1 MSAAGAERPPSGREL
16 AAAVAFAL
24 GLCWKA
30 DRRRFAG
37 IVAAQAVT
45 ALGLAAVVLLARDV
59 LGAAVAPEAGNPAG
73 DGRLIPAVAAMAAA
87 GSAGAVLRMVAQSRQ
102 RVLAAAFD
110 RRATGLVLD
119 RAVAADLAAFERP
132 AFHDRL
138 ERAMF
143 ASRVQPMMLIG
154 PLFAV
159 LQAVLGMAAV
169 GAAFA
174 VMAWW
179 LVPFA
184 AAGMVP
190 LLRAARRERDAAYGL
205 HRELA
210 EDRRRREYLERLLT
224 GLAEA
229 KEVRSLGLGPE
240 LRRRWEGRY
249 EGEIGRLT
257 ALYRFHLP
265 RKVLA
270 RLAGDAITLGVI
282 GAVWWLVLSG
292 RLALPTALAALT
304 ALWLLSTRLQ
314 IIGSML
320 NNLGASV
327 LYLRDLKAFA
337 QEAEEPRDAEEP
349 GESECVRGPAGSF
362 AGVRAEGISF
372 TYPGSAA
379 PALRDAGV
387 TLAEGEIV
395 ALVGANGSGKSTLA
409 KILAGL
415 YRPCSGA
422 VLLDGRTADP
432 AELRR
437 LSAVVFQDFL
447 RYRLTAADN
456 IAFGRP
462 GEPAGIGDVR
472 HAARMAGA
480 DGFVRRL
487 PDGYGTVLSKEF
499 SGGEELSGG
508 QWQKLAI
515 ARAFYRDAPFVILDE
530 PTAALDPEAEE
541 ELFGRIR
548 ELFAGRTVLLIS
560 HRFSSVRNAD
570 RIYVLER
577 GAVIEHG
584 THEALMARDGTYARL
599 FLTQAAGYLDA
610 AAG

>member
-1 MSAAGAERPPSGREL
+1 MSAAGGAERPPGGRDL
-16 AAAVAFAL
+16 AAAVLFAL

-59 LGAAVAPEAGNPAG
+59 LGAAVAPAAANPAG

-119 RAVAADLAAFERP
+119 RAVGADLAAFERP
-132 AFHDRL
+132 GFHDRL

-159 LQAVLGMAAV
+159 LQAVLGMVAV

-190 LLRAARRERDAAYGL
+190 LLRASRRERDAAYGL
-205 HRELA
+205 HRGLA

-240 LRRRWEGRY
+240 LRRRWEDRY

-257 ALYRFHLP
+257 ALYRRHLP

-282 GAVWWLVLSG
+282 GAVWWLVLAG
-292 RLALPTALAALT
+292 RLALPTALASLT

-337 QEAEEPRDAEEP
+337 QEEAEDAGNAAEP
-349 GESECVRGPAGSF
+349 GREAVASF
-362 AGVRAEGISF
+362 TGVRAERVSF

-379 PALRDAGV
+379 PALREVSVD
-387 TLAEGEIV
+387 LEKGEIV

-415 YRPCSGA
+415 YPPCSGT
-422 VLLDGRTADP
+422 VLLDGRP
-432 AELRR
+432 APPDGLRR

-447 RYRLTAADN
+447 RYKLTAADN

-462 GEPAGIGDVR
+462 GEPAGDDGVR
-472 HAARMAGA
+472 DAARMAGA

-499 SGGEELSGG
+499 SGGEDLSGG

-515 ARAFYRDAPFVILDE
+515 ARAFYRNAPFVILDE

-560 HRFSSVRNAD
+560 HRFSSVRGAD
-570 RIYVLER
+570 RIYVLDR
-577 GAVIEHG
+577 GAVVEHG
-584 THEALMARDGTYARL
+584 THAALMARDGTYARL